1 MNPTIARLDSPRG
14 VFSLRRWTPTP
25 APVGSVRAMGSWPPR
40 SMGGGA
46 RLGQTNQEWYRR
58 AKAAVAQ
65 YQGLLVR
72 TSQVAARAAR
82 EEILRWVGDQA
93 VAGTPAYRYA
103 SVVSDLQFDVE
114 RFSPVNVDAYS
125 VPRRRGR
132 VEELESMNQEFARK
146 VVEAESFYGTLPP
159 PQVVTVPGPG
169 RAVPAP
175 ADGPDL
181 TVPLMVAGGGLVA
194 AFVLGLI

>member
-1 MNPTIARLDSPRG
+1 MNQIPIMRLDGPRG
-14 VFSLRRWTPTP
+14 VFSLRRWTPSP
-25 APVGSVRAMGSWPPR
+25 APGGSGTGAWASP
-40 SMGGGA
+40 SMAGPA

-72 TSQVAARAAR
+72 TSQVAARAPR
-82 EEILRWVGDQA
+82 EEILRWAGDQA

-132 VEELESMNQEFARK
+132 VEELESMNQEFARR
-146 VVEAESFYGTLPP
+146 VADAESFYGTLPP

-169 RAVPAP
+169 RVVPGP
-175 ADGPDL
+175 AAGPDL

-194 AFVLGLI
+194 ALVLGII